1 MRSPTVSTKL
11 QRIATQAVDYPED
24 VFTNLAHLIDE
35 DFLREAYHRTRKTS
49 APGIDRVTAQE
60 YAEPLDENLR
70 DLHERLRSGRYKA
83 PPVERVWLDKEDG
96 RKRPIGKPTF
106 EDKIVQRA
114 VAMLLGAIYEQDFQD
129 FSYGFREGR
138 SPHQA
143 LNELREQC
151 LGKNIHWIIDA
162 DISGFFDSIDHDLLR
177 EAIRHRVNDGSIL
190 RLIGRWLKAGVSD
203 GGDLTYPEAG
213 SPQGGVIS
221 PVVSNIFLHY
231 VLDEWF
237 VREVQPRMK
246 GRCFLLRFA
255 DDFVIGCEVEE
266 DARRIMAVLPKR
278 FARFR
283 LTIHPQK
290 TRLMGFRKPARRETA
305 DNGNGTFD
313 FLGFTHYWTKSRP
326 GTWVLKRRTA
336 KKRAR
341 RAKQALWQWC
351 RRNRHQPLKEQYAQ
365 LGQKL
370 QGHYPYYSIRGNYRA
385 LESGLAF
392 VRKAWR
398 YWLSRRSRESYIP
411 WDKFVR
417 ILKAFPLPRPR
428 IIHQV

>member
-11 QRIATQAVDYPED
+11 QRLAAQAVEYPGD

-49 APGIDRVTAQE
+49 APGIDRVTAQD
-60 YAEPLDENLR
+60 YAEHLDENLR
-70 DLHERLRSGRYKA
+70 DLYDRMRSGRYQA

-96 RKRPIGKPTF
+96 SKRPIGKPTF

-143 LNELREQC
+143 LSELREQC

-162 DISGFFDSIDHDLLR
+162 DISGFFDSLDHDLLR
-177 EAIRHRVNDGSIL
+177 EVLRQRVKDGSIL
-190 RLIGRWLKAGVSD
+190 RLIGKWLTAGVIEGS
-203 GGDLTYPEAG
+203 DLTYPEAG

-221 PVVSNIFLHY
+221 PVLSNIFLHH

-237 VREVQPRMK
+237 VRDVQPRMR

-255 DDFVIGCEVEE
+255 DDFVIGCERE
-266 DARRIMAVLPKR
+266 DDAHRIMAVLPKR

-290 TRLMGFRKPARRETA
+290 TRLIAFGKPARRETA
-305 DNGNGTFD
+305 AKGNGTFE
-313 FLGFTHYWTKSRP
+313 FLGFTHYWAKSRL
-326 GTWVLKRRTA
+326 GTWVLKRKTA
-336 KKRAR
+336 KKRVR
-341 RAKQALWQWC
+341 RAKQALWRWC
-351 RRNRHQPLKEQYAQ
+351 RNNRHRPLKEQYQQ
-365 LGQKL
+365 LCPKL
-370 QGHYPYYSIRGNYRA
+370 AGHYQYYSIRGNYRA
-385 LESGLAF
+385 LESVFAC

-398 YWLSRRSRESYIP
+398 YWLSRRSRESSIR
-411 WDKFVR
+411 WDKFERLLEV
-417 ILKAFPLPRPR
+417 FPLPRPR

>member
-1 MRSPTVSTKL
+1 MRSPTVSLKL
-11 QRIATQAVDYPED
+11 QRLARQAVDYPED

-35 DFLREAYHRTRKTS
+35 DFLREAYHRTRKDS

-60 YAEPLDENLR
+60 YAEHLDENLR
-70 DLHERLRSGRYKA
+70 DLHERLRSGRYHA

-143 LNELREQC
+143 LGELRAQC
-151 LGKNIHWIIDA
+151 MGKNIRWIIDA
-162 DISGFFDSIDHDLLR
+162 DISGFFDSLDHDLLR
-177 EAIRHRVNDGSIL
+177 AVLKQRVKDGSIL
-190 RLIGRWLKAGVSD
+190 RLIGKWLNAGVIE
-203 GGDLTYPEAG
+203 GNDLTYPETG

-221 PVVSNIFLHY
+221 PVLSNIFLHH

-237 VREVQPRMK
+237 VRDVQPRMK

-255 DDFVIGCEVEE
+255 DDFVIGCERED

-290 TRLMGFRKPARRETA
+290 TRLIACGKPTCRQTGGA
-305 DNGNGTFD
+305 GNDTFE
-313 FLGFTHYWTKSRP
+313 FLGFTHYWAKSRL
-326 GTWVLKRRTA
+326 GTWVLKRKTA
-336 KKRAR
+336 KQRIR
-341 RAKQALWQWC
+341 RAKKTLWQWC
-351 RRNRHQPLKEQYAQ
+351 RHQRHRPLKEQYQQ
-365 LGQKL
+365 LCQKL
-370 QGHYPYYSIRGNYRA
+370 HGHYQYYSIRGNYRA
-385 LESGLAF
+385 LESVFAYAQ
-392 VRKAWR
+392 KAWR
-398 YWLSRRSRESYIP
+398 YWLSRRSRTSYIP
-411 WDKFVR
+411 WEQFKR
-417 ILKAFPLPRPR
+417 NLESLPLPRPR